1 MTSATDAATAEVLRA
16 EESFFAALL
25 AADPGALAAILAD
38 DFLIVDV
45 MSGQV
50 ADRAAILGA
59 VESGALEFREVVRD
73 PEQASVRHRSGT
85 AVVVGRTR
93 MTMRFLDS
101 ETTVESRYTHVYA
114 HDAGGWRLFSAQ
126 GTPVLDP
133 PTAQ

>member
-1 MTSATDAATAEVLRA
+1 MTAATDADTAAVLSA
-16 EESFFAALL
+16 EESFFSALL
-25 AADPGALAAILAD
+25 AGDPGALAAVLAD

-59 VESGALEFREVVRD
+59 VGSGDLEFREVVRD
-73 PEQASVRHRSGT
+73 PKHASVRHRPGA

-93 MTMRFLDS
+93 MTMRFLGS
-101 ETTVESRYTHVYA
+101 ESTVESRYTHVYA
-114 HDAGGWRLFSAQ
+114 RTADAWQLLSAQ
-126 GTPVLDP
+126 GTPVIDP

>member
-1 MTSATDAATAEVLRA
+1 MTTATDADTAEVLRA

-25 AADPGALAAILAD
+25 AADLGALTGVLAE

-59 VESGALEFREVVRD
+59 VESGDLEFLEVVRD
-73 PEQASVRHRSGT
+73 PTQAVVRHRPGA

-93 MTMRFLDS
+93 MTMRFLGS
-101 ETTVESRYTHVYA
+101 ESTVESRYTHVYA
-114 HDAGGWRLFSAQ
+114 QDADGWRLLSAQ
-126 GTPVLDP
+126 GTPVIDP
-133 PTAQ
+133 PAAQ

>member
-1 MTSATDAATAEVLRA
+1 MTSAADADTAEVLRA

-25 AADPGALAAILAD
+25 AADAGLLAAVLAD

-59 VESGALEFREVVRD
+59 VESGDLEFLEVVRD
-73 PEQASVRHRSGT
+73 PKQAAVRHRPGA

-93 MTMRFLDS
+93 MTMRFLGS
-101 ETTVESRYTHVYA
+101 EATVESRNTHVYA

-126 GTPVLDP
+126 GTPVIDP